1 MADAADLKSAPCK
14 GMWVRVPPSAPAPK
28 RSYPAHHNLAA
39 TIRLVTTIRSV
50 VSKGGFAM
58 EDTASGRVAF
68 SIERPERLS
77 RGHMLLKFFL
87 GWIYAGI
94 PHGIILYFY
103 GIVTFVIYFIAAAS
117 ILFTGK
123 YPRRLFDIV
132 VGYHRWSARLSRIP
146 QLDDRPL
153 PTLLRLP

>member
-1 MADAADLKSAPCK
+1 
-14 GMWVRVPPSAPAPK
+14 
-28 RSYPAHHNLAA
+28 
-39 TIRLVTTIRSV
+39 
-50 VSKGGFAM
+50 
-58 EDTASGRVAF
+58 
-68 SIERPERLS
+68 
-77 RGHMLLKFFL
+77 MLLKAFF

-132 VGYHRWSARLSRIP
+132 VGLPPLVVAIGRIP

>member
-1 MADAADLKSAPCK
+1 
-14 GMWVRVPPSAPAPK
+14 
-28 RSYPAHHNLAA
+28 
-39 TIRLVTTIRSV
+39 
-50 VSKGGFAM
+50 
-58 EDTASGRVAF
+58 
-68 SIERPERLS
+68 
-77 RGHMLLKFFL
+77 MLLKAFF

-132 VGYHRWSARLSRIP
+132 VGYHRWSSRLVVAIGRIP